1 MGIPVQYRC
10 TILICFFP
18 MKKAIFKT
26 GSISLFVILLI
37 SGMTETLSAQ
47 NQRIG
52 YIDSEFILSKI
63 PEYDGVD
70 QRLRQLTQTWNEEI
84 EEMKKEIEALKLD
97 FQVKEILYTPEVRR
111 EKEQEISNKQR
122 DLDRYIQS
130 RFGPDGDYFRQQRD
144 LLEPIQ
150 RKVVEAVSKVA
161 QRDGFDFVFDRNGDY
176 VFFYT
181 RPQWD
186 ISIDVL
192 LEMGIQVDESER
204 RGRQ

>member
-1 MGIPVQYRC
+1 
-10 TILICFFP
+10 

-26 GSISLFVILLI
+26 GTASLFVILLI

-84 EEMKKEIEALKLD
+84 EEIKKEIEALKLD

>member
-1 MGIPVQYRC
+1 MKSPVSRLF
-10 TILICFFP
+10 IL
-18 MKKAIFKT
+18 A
-26 GSISLFVILLI
+26 LFTAMLTL
-37 SGMTETLSAQ
+37 GMTDILSAQ
-47 NQRIG
+47 NQKIA

-84 EEMKKEIEALKLD
+84 EEKKKEIEALELD

-111 EKEQEISNKQR
+111 EKEQEISNKKR

-186 ISIDVL
+186 ISVEVL

>member
-1 MGIPVQYRC
+1 
-10 TILICFFP
+10 